1 MPDLFNEVDIY
12 ADNLTHL
19 PWRSQILN
27 QIEGVP
33 VSTVIV
39 QKKGS
44 QIENMKDLDGMTVA
58 LNRDTSYEV
67 ILNNIIKEYGINV
80 GIYDVVNDVGAF
92 EAVVDGLADVTI
104 TDSDLAFLILR
115 DYPDLEIVLQASQTQ
130 FLGWAVK
137 KDDDVLASILT
148 KYMEL

>member
-115 DYPDLEIVLQASQTQ
+115 T
-130 FLGWAVK
+130 
-137 KDDDVLASILT
+137 ILT
-148 KYMEL
+148 